1 VAHDR
6 GGDEPVTEPDVSE
19 LIDEE
24 TDGDTFVLVDP
35 GDYAET
41 SKVRAIFDAERN
53 VKRFT
58 AKRGRYSINE
68 EAQLSNLVRTFCV
81 EMWPIIVDSI
91 EAGII
96 TEKDVD
102 IPSKNLSYDD
112 VRRFVQLER
121 LPRPLY
127 HSGRAEFGGKEV
139 TVMQAATS
147 LILFNHVSMLKQKLG
162 LGMSIDRIKSAAE
175 V

>member
-1 VAHDR
+1 VVHVR
-6 GGDEPVTEPDVSE
+6 GGDGPLTEPDVSE

-41 SKVRAIFDAERN
+41 AKVRSIFEAERN

-58 AKRGRYSINE
+58 AKRGSFTIND
-68 EAQLSNLVRTFCV
+68 EAQLAGLVRTFCV

-96 TEKDVD
+96 TEDDVN
-102 IPSKNLSYDD
+102 IHSKNLYYADL
-112 VRRFVQLER
+112 RKFVQIEA
-121 LPRPLY
+121 LPEGLY
-127 HSGRAEFGGKEV
+127 HSGRAEWGGSDV
-139 TVMQAATS
+139 TVLKAGAS
-147 LILFNHVSMLKQKLG
+147 LTFFNHVSMLKQKLG

>member
-1 VAHDR
+1 M
-6 GGDEPVTEPDVSE
+6 TEPNVSE

-41 SKVRAIFDAERN
+41 AKVRAIFEAERN

-58 AKRGRYSINE
+58 AKRGSFTIND
-68 EAQLSNLVRTFCV
+68 EAQLAGLVRTFCV
-81 EMWPIIVDSI
+81 EMWPVIVDSI

-96 TEKDVD
+96 TEKDVS
-102 IPSKNLSYDD
+102 IPSKNLFYDD
-112 VRRFVQLER
+112 VRRFVQLEG
-121 LPRPLY
+121 LPDALY
-127 HSGRAEFGGKEV
+127 HSGRAEWGGSDV
-139 TVMQAATS
+139 TVLKAGAS
-147 LILFNHVSMLKQKLG
+147 LTFFNHVSMLKQKLG

>member
-1 VAHDR
+1 M
-6 GGDEPVTEPDVSE
+6 TEADVSE
-19 LIDEE
+19 LINQE

-41 SKVRAIFDAERN
+41 SKIRAIFDAERN

-58 AKRGRYSINE
+58 KERGRYTPPE
-68 EAQLSNLVRTFCV
+68 AAQLENLVRTFCV
-81 EMWPIIVDSI
+81 EMWPVIADSI

-102 IPSKNLSYDD
+102 IQSKNIYYADLTN
-112 VRRFVQLER
+112 FVQLDR
-121 LPRPLY
+121 LPEALY
-127 HSGRAEFGGKEV
+127 QSDDGV
-139 TVMQAATS
+139 TCLSIWAS
-147 LILFNHVSMLKQKLG
+147 LFIFNHVSMLKQKLG
-162 LGMSIDRIKSAAE
+162 LGLSIDKIKSPAE